1 MEITANLLRL
11 SNDWIVSQVEE
22 LERESVLPGDP
33 DCMLKEPFVIESD
46 GSLKQWPP
54 YCDDRE
60 IAVRS
65 SDITTLVNPSKSL
78 LAQYIKS
85 ME

>member
-11 SNDWIVSQVEE
+11 NGDWIVAQVEE
-22 LERESVLPGDP
+22 LEGQELLPGDP
-33 DCMLKEPFVIESD
+33 DCLMKEPFMIQSD
-46 GSLKQWPP
+46 GSLEQWPP

-65 SDITTLVNPSKSL
+65 SAITTLVTPSKSL
-78 LAQYIKS
+78 LAQYVKS
-85 ME
+85 IE

>member
-11 SNDWIVSQVEE
+11 NDDWIVAQVEE
-22 LERESVLPGDP
+22 LEGESFLPGDP
-33 DCMLKEPFVIESD
+33 DCMLKEPFVIQSD
-46 GSLKQWPP
+46 GSLKLWPP

-65 SDITTLVNPSKSL
+65 SDITTLVNPSKSI
-78 LAQYIKS
+78 LALYIKS

>member
-1 MEITANLLRL
+1 MEITANLLKL
-11 SNDWIVSQVEE
+11 SNEWIVAQVEE
-22 LERESVLPGDP
+22 LEGQELLPGDP
-33 DCMLKEPFVIESD
+33 DCLIQSD
-46 GSLKQWPP
+46 GSLEQWPP